1 MRRNTSPDH
10 SRRLN
15 KRILVIGLGNP
26 ERCDDGVGVV
36 VARRLQARA
45 PDCVRV
51 EQSGGDIMS
60 LFEMWRGFDFVI
72 LIDAMKAN
80 DAIGS
85 FRWFD
90 VSTCDLPEE
99 TFPEHSTHA
108 FGLHQAIAMAR
119 ALGELPRNAFVVGV
133 QVGDFTT
140 GSTLSVEV
148 ERSVDAVVASV
159 LDRVMALEVA
169 HA

>member
-1 MRRNTSPDH
+1 MRRNNSPDH
-10 SRRLN
+10 CRRLN
-15 KRILVIGLGNP
+15 KRILVIGLGNL
-26 ERCDDGVGVV
+26 ERGDDGVGVAI
-36 VARRLQARA
+36 ARRLQSRMPECARVA
-45 PDCVRV
+45 L
-51 EQSGGDIMS
+51 SGGDIMS
-60 LFEMWRGFDFVI
+60 LLEMWRGFDDVI
-72 LIDAMKAN
+72 LIDAMKAH
-80 DAIGS
+80 DAPGN

-119 ALGELPRNAFVVGV
+119 ALGELPRSTHVVGV
-133 QVGDFTT
+133 QGGNFTA

-148 ERSVDAVVASV
+148 ERAVDAVVASV
-159 LDRVMALEVA
+159 LDRVTALEDE